1 MIDRSAGILLPV
13 FSLPSEYGMGSVGA
27 AAREFVDFL
36 AEAGQRWWQILPV
49 VPAGGGNSP
58 YSSICTHAGDPLLI
72 DPELLRDD
80 GLVTE
85 EELEE
90 AKLPVTDR
98 VDYPAVRAARTK
110 LLRRA
115 FAVGYAKDTDAVRA
129 FEEENG
135 WVRPYVLY
143 MAARAYFGDK
153 SWLEW
158 PDAGLRNYDW
168 SAVEYWRAQLAD
180 EVAYHTYVQYLFDRQ
195 WSALKRYANEKGV
208 GIIGDLPIYVS
219 LDSSDVWSERHQ
231 FDLDETGH
239 PASVAGVPPDYFSE
253 EGQLWGNPL
262 YNWDVMRSDGYGW
275 WIRRVGSAIRRFD
288 MIRIDHFRAF
298 ESYWAVPA
306 DAESAKAGAWRPG
319 PGMGLLEPLMGW
331 FRGVQFIAE
340 DLGDVT
346 PAVVQLLR
354 DSGLPGMRVLQFAF
368 SNPANAYLPH
378 NYSVNTICYSG
389 THDNNTL
396 VGWYEG
402 AKAEERAFVR
412 QYLGAKTTD
421 TVRRAVLRAGMGS
434 VASLFVAQLQ
444 DYLALGEEARINVP
458 GVGKGNWEWRL
469 LPGQIPAGLAAE
481 IRTMNATSSRG
492 APVTQEEKKTSKEA

>member
-13 FSLPSEYGMGSVGA
+13 FSLPSEYGMGSIGA

-36 AEAGQRWWQILPV
+36 AEAGQRWWQILPL

-72 DPELLRDD
+72 DPELLCDD

-85 EELEE
+85 EELE
-90 AKLPVTDR
+90 ASRLPVTNR

-115 FAVGYAKDTDAVRA
+115 FAAGYEKDAEAVRA

-135 WVRPYVLY
+135 WVRPYALY

-153 SWLEW
+153 SWLDW
-158 PDAGLRNYDW
+158 PDTGLRNYDW
-168 SAVEYWRAQLAD
+168 SAVEYWRGQLAD

-262 YNWDVMRSDGYGW
+262 YNWDVMR
-275 WIRRVGSAIRRFD
+275 
-288 MIRIDHFRAF
+288 
-298 ESYWAVPA
+298 
-306 DAESAKAGAWRPG
+306 
-319 PGMGLLEPLMGW
+319 
-331 FRGVQFIAE
+331 
-340 DLGDVT
+340 
-346 PAVVQLLR
+346 
-354 DSGLPGMRVLQFAF
+354 
-368 SNPANAYLPH
+368 
-378 NYSVNTICYSG
+378 
-389 THDNNTL
+389 
-396 VGWYEG
+396 
-402 AKAEERAFVR
+402 
-412 QYLGAKTTD
+412 
-421 TVRRAVLRAGMGS
+421 
-434 VASLFVAQLQ
+434 
-444 DYLALGEEARINVP
+444 
-458 GVGKGNWEWRL
+458 
-469 LPGQIPAGLAAE
+469 
-481 IRTMNATSSRG
+481 
-492 APVTQEEKKTSKEA
+492 

>member
-72 DPELLRDD
+72 DPELLCDD

-135 WVRPYVLY
+135 WVRPYALY

-158 PDAGLRNYDW
+158 PDAGLRNYD
-168 SAVEYWRAQLAD
+168 
-180 EVAYHTYVQYLFDRQ
+180 
-195 WSALKRYANEKGV
+195 
-208 GIIGDLPIYVS
+208 
-219 LDSSDVWSERHQ
+219 
-231 FDLDETGH
+231 
-239 PASVAGVPPDYFSE
+239 
-253 EGQLWGNPL
+253 
-262 YNWDVMRSDGYGW
+262 
-275 WIRRVGSAIRRFD
+275 
-288 MIRIDHFRAF
+288 
-298 ESYWAVPA
+298 
-306 DAESAKAGAWRPG
+306 
-319 PGMGLLEPLMGW
+319 
-331 FRGVQFIAE
+331 
-340 DLGDVT
+340 
-346 PAVVQLLR
+346 
-354 DSGLPGMRVLQFAF
+354 
-368 SNPANAYLPH
+368 
-378 NYSVNTICYSG
+378 
-389 THDNNTL
+389 
-396 VGWYEG
+396 
-402 AKAEERAFVR
+402 
-412 QYLGAKTTD
+412 
-421 TVRRAVLRAGMGS
+421 
-434 VASLFVAQLQ
+434 
-444 DYLALGEEARINVP
+444 
-458 GVGKGNWEWRL
+458 
-469 LPGQIPAGLAAE
+469 
-481 IRTMNATSSRG
+481 
-492 APVTQEEKKTSKEA
+492 

>member
-1 MIDRSAGILLPV
+1 MMERSAGILLPV
-13 FSLPSEYGMGSVGA
+13 FSLPSAYGMGSIGA

-36 AEAGQRWWQILPV
+36 AEAGQRWWQILPL

-72 DPELLRDD
+72 DPEVLLDE
-80 GLVTE
+80 GLVTK
-85 EELEE
+85 EELEA

-98 VDYPAVRAARTK
+98 VDYPAVREKRTA
-110 LLRRA
+110 LLRKA
-115 FAVGYAKDTDAVRA
+115 FAAGYARDREAVRI

-135 WVRPYVLY
+135 WVRPYALY

-153 SWLEW
+153 PWLEW
-158 PDAGLRNYDW
+158 PEQELRNYQW
-168 SAVEYWRAQLAD
+168 QAVEYWREQLSG

-253 EGQLWGNPL
+253 DGQLWGNPL

-288 MIRIDHFRAF
+288 VIRIDHFRAF

-306 DAESAKAGAWRPG
+306 DAKSAKEGAWHPG

-346 PAVVQLLR
+346 PAVAQLLR

-368 SNPANAYLPH
+368 SDPANAYLPH
-378 NYSVNTICYSG
+378 NYSVNTVCYSG

-396 VGWYEG
+396 VGWYET
-402 AKAEERAFVR
+402 AKPTERAFLR
-412 QYLGAKTTD
+412 RYLGARTTD
-421 TVRRAVLRAGMGS
+421 TVRRAVLRAGIGS

-458 GVGKGNWEWRL
+458 GVGEGNWEWRL

-481 IRTMNATSSRG
+481 IRELNAIYSRC
-492 APVTQEEKKTSKEA
+492 ASAKKPEKKS